1 MKKLY
6 KRMPSVYFDDYCLRT
21 IKKSD
26 AKDMYEYGKDPEV
39 TQFLNWGPFIMPVE
53 AKKSIQTIFYP
64 RIKEGL
70 PRGYAVIDL
79 KKSKM
84 IGTIDFHSKIINV
97 NGAEVG
103 FVIHKDYWNQGIMS
117 KALNRLIQ
125 IGFDYL
131 DYDLIRIKHLKKNV
145 ASQKVILK
153 NGFKYIKS
161 EMYILE
167 KRDQVLKDEL
177 LTYELTREDY
187 HVNQQS

>member
-6 KRMPSVYFDDYCLRT
+6 KLMPSVYFDDYCLRT

-26 AKDMYEYGKDPEV
+26 AKDMFEYGKDPEV
-39 TQFLNWGPFIMPVE
+39 TQFLNWGPFILPIE
-53 AKKSIQTIFYP
+53 AKKSITTIFYP
-64 RIKEGL
+64 RLKEGL
-70 PRGYAVIDL
+70 PRGYAIIDL

-84 IGTIDFHSKIINV
+84 IGTIDFHSKINNV

-117 KALNRLIQ
+117 NALNRLIQ
-125 IGFDYL
+125 IGFEYL
-131 DYDLIRIKHLKKNV
+131 GYDLIRIKHLKNNV

-167 KRDQVLKDEL
+167 KKDQVLKDEL